1 MSVKL
6 KIILVAVSGILL
18 LGMLSL
24 YFSWSSL
31 KQRGDI
37 EMAEVEKLL
46 IQEKSAKLKDLV
58 QSSHAILQAHYD
70 YAHDPQKVGAAY
82 LTQLKAIV
90 DIALTTVEEIYK
102 ESDLTEEEKKRK
114 ATEIIGAMRYNGN
127 DYLWINDMDVKMVMH
142 PVKPSL
148 NGKDLSGLADP
159 KGKKLF
165 QEFVKV
171 CREKG
176 EGTVDYLWPK
186 PGEEQ
191 PVAKLSY
198 VKLFEPWGWV
208 IGTGVYLQ
216 TAEER
221 YMDDAKQAISQLRYG
236 ADNNDYFWINDLGPQ
251 MIMHPIKP
259 ALNGQDLAS
268 IKDPD
273 GKPLFT
279 EMVKVA
285 QNKGAGLV
293 DYKWPKP
300 GHDNPVPKLS
310 YVKLFEP
317 WGWIIGTGIYLD
329 DVEAAVLAR
338 QQEIRSAISSQR
350 NRLIIISV
358 ALLIIVTVIVSLV
371 SRKITQP
378 ITNASN
384 MLEDIAQGEG
394 DLTQRLPVESKDE
407 VGKMAG
413 WFNVFINK
421 LHDIVKNIA
430 EYFETVSASANQL
443 LFISKQMDD
452 GIRNLGD
459 QSSAVTTAAEEMSH
473 NMQSVAA
480 ACEEA
485 STNVSMVATSMESLN
500 EAVTEIDTSSEQARS
515 ITSRAVDE
523 TRNAS
528 EKINSLGNTAA
539 EIGKVTQVISDIS
552 DQTNLLALNAT
563 IEAARAGDAGKG
575 FAVVATEIKE
585 LAKQTVD
592 ATLGI
597 KQQIEAIQQSTSET
611 VVDISRIADVIAE
624 VDEIVSTISNLS
636 EQQATATAEITENVN
651 QASLGLEE
659 VNQNVA
665 QSSSSAALIAS
676 DITKVNRITSD
687 IKDSSTNVSSNATD
701 LSQLAADLRV
711 MIGEFKV
718 DRSTKANPELSSIAG
733 DTIELIRWDDSVKI
747 GIDRVD
753 RQHQR
758 LVVLINKLHSAMRN
772 RAAQTVMSQIFKELV
787 DYTVQHFADEERML
801 EEAGYEKLAEH
812 KKIHAKMV
820 KQVQEYREQF
830 ESGAATVTMDLMN
843 LLSDWLINH
852 IKGIDRQY
860 VSKVQSSMKH

>member
-1 MSVKL
+1 MSVKF

-31 KQRGDI
+31 KDRGDI

-46 IQEKSAKLKDLV
+46 IREKSDKLKDLV

-70 YAHDPQKVGAAY
+70 YAHDPQKVAAAY
-82 LTQLKAIV
+82 LSQLKSVV
-90 DIALTTVEEIYK
+90 DIAMTTVVEISK
-102 ESDLTEEEKKRK
+102 ESEMTEEEQKKK
-114 ATEIIGAMRYNGN
+114 AAEMIGAMRYNSN
-127 DYLWINDMDVKMVMH
+127 DYLWINDMDARMVMH
-142 PVKPSL
+142 PIKPSL
-148 NGKDLSGLADP
+148 NGKDLSNLADP

-165 QEFVKV
+165 IEFVKV
-171 CREKG
+171 CRDKG

-186 PGEEQ
+186 PGKDQ

-208 IGTGVYLQ
+208 IGTGVYLE

-221 YMDDAKQAISQLRYG
+221 YMEDAKQAISQLRYG
-236 ADNNDYFWINDLGPQ
+236 TDNKDYFWINDLQPQ

-259 ALNGQDLAS
+259 SLDGQNLAAV
-268 IKDPD
+268 KDPD
-273 GKPLFT
+273 GKPLFI
-279 EMVKVA
+279 EMVNVA
-285 QNKGAGLV
+285 KKDGAGLV

-300 GHDNPVPKLS
+300 GHDTPVPKLS

-317 WGWIIGTGIYLD
+317 WGWIVGTGIYLD
-329 DVEAAVLAR
+329 DVEEAVLLR
-338 QQEIRSAISSQR
+338 KEEIRGAISAQR
-350 NRLIIISV
+350 NKLIIISLVLLVIV
-358 ALLIIVTVIVSLV
+358 AVIVTLV

-407 VGKMAG
+407 VGQMAG

-452 GIRNLGD
+452 GIRNLGE
-459 QSSAVTTAAEEMSH
+459 QSATVTTAAEEMSN

-500 EAVTEIDTSSEQARS
+500 DAVTEIDTSSEQARS
-515 ITSRAVDE
+515 ITSRAVEE

-528 EKINSLGNTAA
+528 EKIDSLGHTAA

-611 VVDISRIADVIAE
+611 VVDISRIADVISE

-665 QSSSSAALIAS
+665 QSSSSAASIAS
-676 DITKVNRITSD
+676 DITEVNRITSD
-687 IKDSSTNVSSNATD
+687 IKDSSSNVSSNATD
-701 LSQLAADLRV
+701 LSKLAADLRV

-718 DRSTKANPELSSIAG
+718 DRSSEATSQLSSSTG
-733 DTIELIRWDDSVKI
+733 DTMELIRWDDSVKI
-747 GIDRVD
+747 GIDTID
-753 RQHQR
+753 RQHQK
-758 LVVLINKLHSAMRN
+758 LVMLINKLHSAMRN

-787 DYTVQHFADEERML
+787 DYTVEHFANEERML
-801 EEAGYEKLAEH
+801 EEAGYEKLSEH
-812 KKIHAKMV
+812 KKIHIKMV
-820 KQVQEYREQF
+820 AQVQEYRDQF
-830 ESGAATVTMDLMN
+830 ESGSATVTMDLMN
-843 LLSDWLINH
+843 FLSDWLIHH

-860 VSKVQSSMKH
+860 VSTVKGSMKR